1 MQLRECTSS
10 EIGPGQIH
18 FSGVNFEDV
27 KTGILI
33 RRWELNFP
41 VNATRPEQGRVK
53 NVNPVCRHDHL
64 KVLIRSNHDAQNL
77 LSSNLWD
84 ITLMFFVAS
93 KPSSWLSSSSI
104 VL

>member
-41 VNATRPEQGRVK
+41 ESGAIKVISFVFVNY
-53 NVNPVCRHDHL
+53 
-64 KVLIRSNHDAQNL
+64 
-77 LSSNLWD
+77 W
-84 ITLMFFVAS
+84 
-93 KPSSWLSSSSI
+93 
-104 VL
+104 

>member
-1 MQLRECTSS
+1 MVAFLRNTV
-10 EIGPGQIH
+10 IDMWII
-18 FSGVNFEDV
+18 
-27 KTGILI
+27 KK
-33 RRWELNFP
+33 P

-64 KVLIRSNHDAQNL
+64 RVMIRSNHDAWNL
-77 LSSNLWD
+77 EFSNLKD

>member
-1 MQLRECTSS
+1 MVAFLRNTV
-10 EIGPGQIH
+10 IDMWII
-18 FSGVNFEDV
+18 
-27 KTGILI
+27 KK
-33 RRWELNFP
+33 P

-93 KPSSWLSSSSI
+93 KPSSWLSNSNI